1 MNPQNPRRLT
11 VHFKSMAHGMKDEME
26 GVKEQPGADPSQLN
40 VEPQRQRAKW
50 VGEVDQFQQQMQHA
64 QLVLRVDQ
72 LEQQMQ
78 HTRLIGRVEQLEQQ
92 MQQHQSGQRL
102 EEQNRDLKDKL
113 AREQQKVEALMKEK
127 DDALRARDTAATR
140 LDGFLKRIEHI
151 RVGFANYKDL
161 DRLSFDDRNR
171 LKTRLDSFAK
181 SILGM
186 QTAEEWGEK
195 IPSGFGKL
203 LKDFSIGYND
213 SANNFHGR
221 FVDMPSILSALR
233 SSAEATGLAIIR
245 DNRCLRCNVHQN
257 CLLVVEALTTLQE
270 LRLWLG

>member
-1 MNPQNPRRLT
+1 
-11 VHFKSMAHGMKDEME
+11 ME
-26 GVKEQPGADPSQLN
+26 GVKEQPGADPSRLN
-40 VEPQRQRAKW
+40 VEPQHQHPKW
-50 VGEVDQFQQQMQHA
+50 VG
-64 QLVLRVDQ
+64 RVDQ
-72 LEQQMQ
+72 LEQQVQHTKLIGHVEQLEQKMQ
-78 HTRLIGRVEQLEQQ
+78 HTRLVARFDQLEQQ
-92 MQQHQSGQRL
+92 MLQHQSGQRL
-102 EEQNRDLKDKL
+102 EEQNRDLKDEL
-113 AREQQKVEALMKEK
+113 ARERQKVEALMKEK

-181 SILGM
+181 SILEM
-186 QTAEEWGEK
+186 QTVEEWGEK
-195 IPSGFGKL
+195 IPSSIKEL

-213 SANNFHGR
+213 SAHNLHGR

-245 DNRCLRCNVHQN
+245 DNRCLMCNLHQN